1 MTDMR
6 CEDLRLLVPE
16 LALGALDGRDR
27 ADALAHL
34 EHCPECRRDLLAMS
48 EVADRLVELTPPAE
62 PPAGFET
69 RVLAALGA
77 DARAGGGTEEAAG
90 GAAPRRRR
98 RPRSVSALAAAA
110 VVAVLFG
117 IGGWEIGRHTAPA
130 HPSVSQVKTASLVTG
145 GQVVGEVIALDNG
158 YPWISMAVES
168 ALGDTTVR
176 CEVIET
182 GHGALLVG
190 SFALDDGNGYWSA
203 PVPPGGAPIIGARLV
218 DASGHIVA
226 TATFS
231 PTS

>member
-1 MTDMR
+1 MTDMS
-6 CEDLRLLVPE
+6 CDDVRLLVPE
-16 LALGALDGRDR
+16 LALGALDGRER
-27 ADALAHL
+27 AEALAHL
-34 EHCPECRRDLLAMS
+34 EHCEECRRDLLAMS

-77 DARAGGGTEEAAG
+77 RG
-90 GAAPRRRR
+90 GAESVAQRQPRVRR
-98 RPRSVSALAAAA
+98 RPPRGVTVLATAAIVA
-110 VVAVLFG
+110 VVFG
-117 IGGWEIGRHTAPA
+117 IGGWALGRHSAPTRSSPSRVETAA
-130 HPSVSQVKTASLVTG
+130 LVTG
-145 GQVVGEVIALDNG
+145 GRPVGQVIAVNNG

-182 GHGALLVG
+182 GHRAITVG
-190 SFALDDGNGYWSA
+190 SFALDNGYGYWSA
-203 PVPPGGAPIIGARLV
+203 PVPPSASPITGARLV
-218 DASGHIVA
+218 DASGHTVA